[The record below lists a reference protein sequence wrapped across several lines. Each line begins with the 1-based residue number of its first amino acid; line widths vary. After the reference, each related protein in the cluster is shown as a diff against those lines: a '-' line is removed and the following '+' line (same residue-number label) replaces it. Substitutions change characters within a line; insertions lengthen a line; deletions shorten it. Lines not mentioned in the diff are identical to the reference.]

1 MVVLGPWMVLS
12 GEGTGLTRDLLV
24 TLAWAINLAVAEL
37 VIRRRAKPAR
47 AGAARVSLSISR
59 A

>member
-1 MVVLGPWMVLS
+1 MVLS